1 MFISLSG
8 ERNYYRSCVRSM
20 QLVVVWVVSSLAG
33 GGVKPTWGC
42 QANLPSADPAQ
53 IT

>member
-8 ERNYYRSCVRSM
+8 ERNYYRSCIWSM

-33 GGVKPTWGC
+33 WGVKP
-42 QANLPSADPAQ
+42 AFLPAQ
-53 IT
+53 C